1 MVYLRM
7 GRAGEAVAHLAL
19 AVDALDAP
27 PPGAHADRDRDR
39 DGGGGGGGS
48 ASARTA
54 EEVLGNY
61 AAALRKV
68 PPLSHRLLTL
78 VYPPTII

>member
-39 DGGGGGGGS
+39 DGGGS

>member
-1 MVYLRM
+1 MGVVYLRM

-39 DGGGGGGGS
+39 DGGGS